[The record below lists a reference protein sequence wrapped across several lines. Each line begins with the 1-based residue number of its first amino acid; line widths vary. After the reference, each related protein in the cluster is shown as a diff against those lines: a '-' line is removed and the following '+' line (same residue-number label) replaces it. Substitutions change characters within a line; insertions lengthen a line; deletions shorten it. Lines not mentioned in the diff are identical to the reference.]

1 MSHRNKTTPFSEITN
16 MKKYAFTQ
24 TFQNSRS
31 IAKDGK
37 HYRIAEIDASTR
49 VAAITIYAEDEVSA
63 IREFSKL
70 AAPAPPPRAKTVT
83 KRQLAEKLN
92 AQNLTIPFLALLAT
106 LPPAE
111 KLLWDAS
118 PTISSDY
125 PFIKE
130 NRDMICAALGITAEQ
145 FDNIFR

>member
-1 MSHRNKTTPFSEITN
+1 
-16 MKKYAFTQ
+16 MKRYAFTP
-24 TFQNSRS
+24 TGP
-31 IAKDGK
+31 AKEAVTKDGK
-37 HYRIAEIDASTR
+37 FYRLREIPAEAR
-49 VAAITIYAEDEVSA
+49 VVATVVNAEDENSA
-63 IREFSKL
+63 IKEFMKIPS
-70 AAPAPPPRAKTVT
+70 PVPPPRAKTIT

-145 FDNIFR
+145 LDNIFR